1 MPPTSPPNPTDPTT
15 ALPWTPADALAGLSR
30 SGDKPA
36 VVRIVAGTAE
46 TTSGTE
52 LRRRVLGAAAALV
65 AAGIG
70 RGTVV
75 AIWAPNG
82 PGWIAAALA
91 CHHLGAIL
99 APLDSLLAAPEAVDQ
114 AEASGAAL
122 LLVEGDPPAAAAGR
136 VPTRDLAS
144 LPAADDGP
152 PAADLGPD
160 DPIALFRTSGTTGT
174 PKAFHLSLMNIGWN
188 VRAMTD
194 SGHVTAGDRVLM
206 PLPMHHV
213 FPWITAT
220 LSSVTNSATLIFPEG
235 LTGPQIA
242 EALRMGRPT
251 IVIGVPRLFDAL
263 LAGIR
268 ARLAGAGRLAAS
280 AFDGL
285 LGLSA
290 RLQPTPFR
298 RLGTALLAPLR
309 RRVAPDLRLL
319 VSGGALL
326 SVETQTGLTAL
337 GWDVRSGYGLAET
350 ASSIAANL
358 RVNHSGSAG
367 TMIEGCAARI
377 ENPDADGI
385 GEILVHG
392 PVVFAGYI
400 DNPAANAE
408 AFAPD
413 GFFRTGDL
421 GRIDKD
427 GILWVTGRMKE
438 VIKLAGG
445 DKLYPEDIERRYLA
459 SPLLAEIGV
468 MERDGALV
476 ALIVPALAEVQKTG
490 ASSAEDAVRVAL
502 GLIAK
507 TLPQTW
513 RLTGFALT
521 REPLPRT
528 RLGKLRRFRL
538 PELYD
543 RARAGGGG
551 AAAREPTPEERAWI
565 ATPPRD
571 AVWAILGRETKGTAF
586 DLDSHLQLDLG
597 VDSFGWM
604 TLGLAI
610 EEATGVRLG
619 PVDMAE
625 IATVRDLLTRVSEI
639 AADPARHGPDT
650 AEILARDR
658 ARWRAPLTG
667 SERVTGRLLY
677 GVNTLITHGYFRLR
691 ARGTGTLPAGPFLLC
706 PNHVSDLDALMV
718 AGALPA
724 AVRER
729 LAWAAARSRV
739 FGNPV
744 FPRLA
749 RTVQVFPVDD
759 RVPTVAVDL
768 AVETLGAGGAQVWFP
783 EGWRSPDGTLL
794 PFQPGVG
801 HVILRS
807 GAPVVPVLISGTL
820 EALPR
825 DRRLPRPAK
834 VTVTFGAP
842 IPAATLRSE
851 SAAGPDDAAGIAEA
865 LHARYLRFAAEAT
878 AAGPHG

>member
-1 MPPTSPPNPTDPTT
+1 MQIATRPAEPTAA
-15 ALPWTPADALAGLSR
+15 ALPWTAADALAGFAR
-30 SGDKPA
+30 KGSGPA
-36 VVRIVAGTAE
+36 VVRIAGGAAE
-46 TTSGTE
+46 TTSGAE
-52 LRRRVLGAAAALV
+52 MRRRVLGAATALV
-65 AAGIG
+65 EAGIG

-82 PGWIAAALA
+82 PGWIAAGLA

-99 APLDSLLAAPEAVDQ
+99 APLDSLLAAAEAVEQ

-122 LLVEGDPPAAAAGR
+122 LLVEGDPPAAAEGR

-144 LPAADDGP
+144 LPAADEGP
-152 PAADLGPD
+152 PPADLGPD

-188 VRAMTD
+188 VRAMLD
-194 SGHVTAGDRVLM
+194 SGHVTARDRVLM

-220 LSSVTNSATLIFPEG
+220 LSSVTAGATLIFPEG

-242 EALRMGRPT
+242 EALRLGRPT
-251 IVIGVPRLFDAL
+251 MVIGVPRLYDAL

-268 ARLAGAGRLAAS
+268 TRVAGAGRLATS
-280 AFDGL
+280 AFDRL
-285 LGLSA
+285 LGLA
-290 RLQPTPFR
+290 TRLAPTPFR
-298 RLGTALLAPLR
+298 RLGTGLLAPLR
-309 RRVAPDLRLL
+309 RAVAPDLRLL
-319 VSGGALL
+319 VSGGAPL
-326 SVETQTGLTAL
+326 SVATQTGLAAL

-358 RVNHSGSAG
+358 KVNRPGAAG
-367 TMIEGCAARI
+367 AMIEGCAARI

-385 GEILVHG
+385 GEILVRG

-408 AFAPD
+408 AFTAD

-421 GRIDKD
+421 GRIDAD

-445 DKLYPEDIERRYLA
+445 DKLYPEDIERQYLA

-490 ASSAEDAVRVAL
+490 AHSAEDAIRVAL
-502 GLIAK
+502 GLISK

-538 PELYD
+538 PELYE

-551 AAAREPTPEERAWI
+551 AATRDLTPEEQAWI
-565 ATPPRD
+565 AAPPRD

-625 IATVRDLLTRVSEI
+625 IATVRDLMTRVSEI
-639 AADPARHGPDT
+639 AAEPVRHGPDA
-650 AEILARDR
+650 AEMLARDR
-658 ARWRAPLTG
+658 ARWRAPRKP

-677 GVNTLITHGYFRLR
+677 GVNTLLTRGYFRLR
-691 ARGTGTLPAGPFLLC
+691 ARGTETLPAGPFLLC
-706 PNHVSDLDALMV
+706 PNHVSDLDPLMV
-718 AGALPA
+718 AGALPS

-739 FGNPV
+739 FGNRLYPL
-744 FPRLA
+744 LA
-749 RTVQVFPVDD
+749 RSVQVFPVDD

-768 AVETLGAGGAQVWFP
+768 AVETLGAGGVQVWFP
-783 EGWRSPDGTLL
+783 EGWRSPDGSLL

-807 GAPVVPVLISGTL
+807 AAPVVPVLISGTL

-825 DRRLPRPAK
+825 DRRLPRPAR

-842 IPAATLRSE
+842 IPAETLRAE
-851 SAAGPDDAAGIAEA
+851 SPRGPDDAPGIAEA
-865 LHARYLRFAAEAT
+865 LHARYLRFAAEARPT
-878 AAGPHG
+878 GTRA